1 MQLAE
6 LVQTL
11 QIWCKLIPVQ
21 KISTPTSESK
31 LEHTMISDCWKCSLQ
46 ILQNCISCHSPT
58 FVRHATVFAFSC
70 FSKCSYFSSKFTQTA
85 RLANYFT

>member
-31 LEHTMISDCWKCSLQ
+31 LEHTVMNST
-46 ILQNCISCHSPT
+46 SPN
-58 FVRHATVFAFSC
+58 FDTV
-70 FSKCSYFSSKFTQTA
+70 
-85 RLANYFT
+85 N